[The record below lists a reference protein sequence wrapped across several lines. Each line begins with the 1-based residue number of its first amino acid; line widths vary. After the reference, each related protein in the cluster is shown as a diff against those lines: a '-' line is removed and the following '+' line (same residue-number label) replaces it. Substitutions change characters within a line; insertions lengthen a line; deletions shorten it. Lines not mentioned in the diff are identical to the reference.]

1 MSIANYIGYKFGA
14 IFGRY
19 ITSFPWFIYSE
30 LSQLLENIC
39 KKYLDFGFCELFL
52 INHFFNPFS
61 CPYFRN
67 EVGGEVDRVVAL
79 TRETAAKRF
88 QSGQPMGSTGGSGS
102 NDQVNFV
109 YFEQQALHI

>member
-1 MSIANYIGYKFGA
+1 VSNFIKIIYIF
-14 IFGRY
+14 
-19 ITSFPWFIYSE
+19 
-30 LSQLLENIC
+30 
-39 KKYLDFGFCELFL
+39 
-52 INHFFNPFS
+52 FS

-102 NDQVNFV
+102 NDQVNLSPKIF
-109 YFEQQALHI
+109 YLRGN